1 MHSNDSQASRR
12 RFLQLACVVVVAGSS
27 ARLARA
33 DDLPHVSESD
43 ATAAALGYKEDASK
57 VDAAKFPQHK
67 HDTYCAKCEFY
78 GGTGSY
84 GPCQLF
90 PGKAVNAKGWCSAY
104 AAKA

>member
-12 RFLQLACVVVVAGSS
+12 RFLQLACVVVVAGSA
-27 ARLARA
+27 ARVARA

-43 ATAAALGYKEDASK
+43 ATASALGYKEDASK
-57 VDAAKFPQHK
+57 VDAAKYPQHK
-67 HDTYCAKCEFY
+67 AGTSCANCQFF
-78 GGTGSY
+78 GGAAAY

-104 AAKA
+104 AAKT

>member
-1 MHSNDSQASRR
+1 MRTNDTRR
-12 RFLQLACVVVVAGSS
+12 GFLKLVGATVLTVPL

-33 DDLPHVSESD
+33 DDLPHVAESD
-43 ATAAALGYKEDASK
+43 PTATALGYKEDAGK

-67 HDTYCAKCEFY
+67 AGNVCANCQFF
-78 GGTGSY
+78 GGSGAY